1 MVSAPRKVYAGG
13 PTARYLLLGSTF
25 LLISLGLVMVYSASS
40 ITASVKEGS
49 HWFYLVR
56 QAVFAL
62 GGWAVALFLARVDYR
77 VLKDKAWAFWWACVA
92 LLGVVMV
99 MGFASHGAQR
109 WIPLGFMNLQPSEL
123 AKVACVLV
131 VAALAVEWNRARID
145 TRTFGV
151 RAAIATLVP
160 CAFIILQ
167 PDMGTTVTL
176 VVAVAVVMILA
187 GMQMRWIV
195 AALAVAIPVGILFIT
210 RSAYRMERVVGFL
223 DPWAN
228 ASDKGYQS
236 VQALLAFGS
245 GGVDGVGL
253 GLSRQKFFY
262 LPEAYTDFILA
273 IIGEEIGL
281 IGTLGVVAAFAVLV
295 WAGFKIATG
304 ARDPY
309 GRLVAGGVTGMI
321 AFQAALNMAAVTG
334 LMPVTGKPLPFLS
347 YGGSSML
354 VTMIS
359 IGLLLSVSE
368 YGMLVPRAVRA
379 RTKHKETRHESTHER
394 RGDSGPR
401 LSGVDGGRAT
411 RRRA

>member
-1 MVSAPRKVYAGG
+1 
-13 PTARYLLLGSTF
+13 
-25 LLISLGLVMVYSASS
+25 MVYSASS

-49 HWFYLVR
+49 HWYYLAR

-62 GGWAVALFLARVDYR
+62 GGWAVALFLSRMDYR
-77 VLKDKAWAFWWACVA
+77 VLKDKAWALWWVCFA
-92 LLGVVMV
+92 LLGVVLV
-99 MGFASHGAQR
+99 MGLASHGAQR
-109 WIPLGFMNLQPSEL
+109 WIPLGFMSLQPSEL

-131 VAALAVEWNRARID
+131 AAALAVEWNRGKID
-145 TRTFGV
+145 TRTFGLRV
-151 RAAIATLVP
+151 GIATLVP

-176 VVAVAVVMILA
+176 VVAVAVVLILA
-187 GMQMRWIV
+187 GMQLRWILGALIV
-195 AALAVAIPVGILFIT
+195 AVPVAVLFIT
-210 RSAYRMERVVGFL
+210 RSEYRMERVVGFL

-245 GGVDGVGL
+245 GGVNGVGL

-273 IIGEEIGL
+273 IIGEEVGL

-304 ARDPY
+304 ARDPF
-309 GRLVAGGVTGMI
+309 GRLVAGGITGMI
-321 AFQAALNMAAVTG
+321 AFQAVLNMAAVTG

-354 VTMIS
+354 VTMVG

-368 YGMLVPRAVRA
+368 YGMLVPRAVRP
-379 RTKHKETRHESTHER
+379 RSKTKETRRESTDER
-394 RGDSGPR
+394 RRDSRPR
-401 LSGVDGGRAT
+401 LSGVDGGRTT